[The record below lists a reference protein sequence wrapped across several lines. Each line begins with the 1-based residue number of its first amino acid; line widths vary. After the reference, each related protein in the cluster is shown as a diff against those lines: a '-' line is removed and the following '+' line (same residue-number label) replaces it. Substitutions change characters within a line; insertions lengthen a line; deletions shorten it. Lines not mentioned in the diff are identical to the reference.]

1 MAKRKTY
8 SAELKAQAVLE
19 LLREEKSL
27 TQVASE
33 YGVHPNQLRRWK
45 QTALE
50 QLPSLFTRDSA
61 AAEQLAEQAALQE
74 QLYAEIGRLT
84 QVNWLKIW
92 CRPPA
97 GASGNIE
104 ANDDLPLSV
113 QCELVGVSRRVDY
126 RPVGASPLE
135 LALKRR
141 IDEITRLTR
150 STAHVG

>member
-61 AAEQLAEQAALQE
+61 AEEQLAEQAALQE

-84 QVNWLKIW
+84 TQVNWLKKK
-92 CRPPA
+92 
-97 GASGNIE
+97 SGV
-104 ANDDLPLSV
+104 DHLP
-113 QCELVGVSRRVDY
+113 G
-126 RPVGASPLE
+126 
-135 LALKRR
+135 
-141 IDEITRLTR
+141 
-150 STAHVG
+150 

>member
-74 QLYAEIGRLT
+74 QLYVEIGRLTT
-84 QVNWLKIW
+84 QVNWLKKK
-92 CRPPA
+92 
-97 GASGNIE
+97 SGV
-104 ANDDLPLSV
+104 DHLP
-113 QCELVGVSRRVDY
+113 G
-126 RPVGASPLE
+126 
-135 LALKRR
+135 
-141 IDEITRLTR
+141 
-150 STAHVG
+150 